1 MPTTEKTGH
10 CGESAHEETP
20 AGSAG
25 DLPQEQ
31 QEQQRKAPPGGGAER
46 GGWPRQ
52 RHPFGET
59 SVQRIPQNRENGVVL
74 VRVYV
79 SHPLRGNVEA
89 NRGRVD
95 EICRRISEEH
105 PDVTILSPIHN
116 FGYVSP
122 LGPQEWVLSQCRG
135 LLHAADELWLF
146 GEWERS
152 EGCLMELACA
162 LEMGIPVRHIP
173 VEG

>member
-1 MPTTEKTGH
+1 M
-10 CGESAHEETP
+10 
-20 AGSAG
+20 
-25 DLPQEQ
+25 
-31 QEQQRKAPPGGGAER
+31 
-46 GGWPRQ
+46 
-52 RHPFGET
+52 
-59 SVQRIPQNRENGVVL
+59 
-74 VRVYV
+74 RVYV

-89 NRGRVD
+89 NRRRVD

-122 LGPQEWVLSQCRG
+122 AGPQEWVLSQCRG

-162 LEMGIPVRHIP
+162 LEMGIPVRHIALRRQLKSAKKRTP
-173 VEG
+173 REAGQPEKPEGRSGGRGDDTTCSM